1 MSSVVSTTASERN
14 WIVGLIGIGHFFS
27 HFVMLCLPPLSR
39 RMMPDLDI
47 GFTEFGLLVSAMAV
61 TTAAGQIPMGY
72 LVDRVGGRTMLILG
86 LALMG
91 ACLALVPFTSSY
103 WELVVLFAIIG
114 VGNGVFHP
122 ADYSILSARL
132 DEGIFGRAVSI
143 HSLTGY
149 LGWAGAALVMIPLA
163 NLMGGWRP
171 ALAVIGVCGLLIVVA
186 MILGAGYLGDSA
198 ASKEKR
204 QGKSGG
210 IGELR
215 SGVKLM
221 LSTPILMMFI
231 FFAMTATATS
241 GLMAFAIPANV
252 SLHGIEEVFAG
263 AILTAHLVAGA
274 MGVLIG
280 GWLADWTNRNNLV
293 ASLAILGM
301 AGCMLGLAYE
311 GMSTLLVVV
320 AMLFGGLFYGISSP
334 SRDVLIKR
342 GTPSGSEGV
351 TFGFTS
357 TGMSIGNFT
366 GPLVCGWIMDLGDP
380 AMVFM
385 VLAGI
390 TAASVSTVI
399 VSRPVRTFSAQ

>member
-1 MSSVVSTTASERN
+1 MSSVVSTSASERN
-14 WIVGLIGIGHFFS
+14 WIVGLIGTGHFFS
-27 HFVMLCLPPLSR
+27 HFVMLCLAPLFGFIKQ
-39 RMMPDLDI
+39 DLSLTNVELGAI
-47 GFTEFGLLVSAMAV
+47 VSAMAA
-61 TTAAGQIPMGY
+61 TTAIGQIPMGY
-72 LVDRVGGRTMLILG
+72 LVDRVGGRIMLVLG

-91 ACLALVPFTSSY
+91 TCLAIVPFTESY

-122 ADYSILSARL
+122 ADYSILAARL
-132 DEGIFGRAVSI
+132 DEGVFGRAVSI

-163 NLMGGWRP
+163 KLMGGWRE
-171 ALAVIGVCGLLIVVA
+171 ALSVIGVCGLLVVVV
-186 MILGAGYLGDSA
+186 MIIGGRYLDDSA
-198 ASKEKR
+198 AFKEKR
-204 QGKSGG
+204 QIKSEGVG
-210 IGELR
+210 VLR
-215 SGVKLM
+215 DGVKLM

-241 GLMAFAIPANV
+241 GLMAFAIPATV
-252 SLHGIEEVFAG
+252 GLHGIDQVFAG

-274 MGVLIG
+274 AGVLIG
-280 GWLADWTNRNNLV
+280 GWLADWTHRNNLV

-301 AGCMLGLAYE
+301 AMCVLGLAYE
-311 GMSTLLVVV
+311 GLGDVLVVA

-357 TGMSIGNFT
+357 TGMSIGNFV
-366 GPLVCGWIMDLGDP
+366 GPLTCGWIMDFGNP
-380 AMVFM
+380 ALVF
-385 VLAGI
+385 VALAGI
-390 TAASVSTVI
+390 TAISVVTVI
-399 VSRPVRTFSAQ
+399 FSQPLRSAAAL